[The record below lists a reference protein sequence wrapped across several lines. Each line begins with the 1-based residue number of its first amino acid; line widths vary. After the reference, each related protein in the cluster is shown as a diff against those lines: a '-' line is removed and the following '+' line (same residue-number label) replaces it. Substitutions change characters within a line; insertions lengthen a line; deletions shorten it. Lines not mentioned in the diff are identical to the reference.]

1 MRPFRILAATL
12 ALLLG
17 VQAMPAMAEKE
28 NQGSGDPVYSIQ
40 NPPTYAMIGDLVV
53 ARPLLIGATII
64 GTALFIVASPFAAL
78 GGNLKETGNA
88 LVVGPAKAA
97 FVRCLGCS
105 GDGYGDN
112 TSGTLT
118 P

>member
-17 VQAMPAMAEKE
+17 AQAMPAVAETE
-28 NQGSGDPVYSIQ
+28 NHSSGDPIYSIQ
-40 NPPTYAMIGDLVV
+40 NPPTYAMIGDLIV
-53 ARPLLIGATII
+53 ARPLLIAATIL
-64 GTALFIVASPFAAL
+64 GTGLFIVASPFAAL

-105 GDGYGDN
+105 GDGYADN
-112 TSGTLT
+112 ANS
-118 P
+118 PDR